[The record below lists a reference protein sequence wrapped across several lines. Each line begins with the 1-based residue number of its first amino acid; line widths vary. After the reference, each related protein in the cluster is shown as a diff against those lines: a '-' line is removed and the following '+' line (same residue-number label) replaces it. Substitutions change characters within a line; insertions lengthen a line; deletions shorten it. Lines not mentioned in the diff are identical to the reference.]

1 MYMHS
6 SLSYILGGET
16 TKWAKRLVGEKRL
29 GGKRL
34 GRETV
39 WGRNIPDSDK
49 MRSIPVNSDT
59 TKKSI
64 SPHNIMTV
72 AHNIK
77 TLAQN
82 MKTIVRNIKT
92 VAQNKKTVAH
102 NIKTALCNINS
113 I

>member
-1 MYMHS
+1 MHS

-16 TKWAKRLVGEKRL
+16 SGWAKRLMGEKRL
-29 GGKRL
+29 GGKRP

-64 SPHNIMTV
+64 SPYNIMTV

-77 TLAQN
+77 TLA
-82 MKTIVRNIKT
+82 
-92 VAQNKKTVAH
+92 
-102 NIKTALCNINS
+102 
-113 I
+113 